1 MRARSWFPAAIP
13 GRTVVLRPHNGRNL
27 PAFKRWYGD
36 PEVARLTRYQEGPMR
51 PDEVER
57 FFEARV
63 AGVGSLALAIH
74 LADTDRLIGT
84 CAFSQL
90 DGDNGSALFH
100 ITIGE
105 PDCWGHG
112 YGSEA
117 TALMLEH
124 AFGPLGLH
132 RVALAVFEYNERAI
146 RAYRKVGFSV
156 EGRSREAIWRGD
168 RFWDEIQMSILE
180 DEWRAGRERAL
191 GLAPALEQA
200 R

>member
-13 GRTVVLRPHNGRNL
+13 GRTVVLRPHTARNL

-51 PDEVER
+51 ADEVER

-74 LADTDRLIGT
+74 VAGSDRLIGT

-105 PDCWGHG
+105 PDCWGRG
-112 YGSEA
+112 FGSEA

-124 AFGPLGLH
+124 AFGILGLH
-132 RVALAVFEYNERAI
+132 RVSLAVFEYNERAI
-146 RAYRKVGFSV
+146 RAYRRVGFTV
-156 EGRSREAIWRGD
+156 EGRSREAIWRGG

-180 DEWRAGRERAL
+180 HEWRAAPERAL
-191 GLAPALEQA
+191 GLVPAEEPVS
-200 R
+200 

>member
-13 GRTVVLRPHNGRNL
+13 GRTVVLRPHTARNL

-74 LADTDRLIGT
+74 LAESDRLIGT

-117 TALMLEH
+117 TTLMLEH
-124 AFGPLGLH
+124 AFGVLGLH
-132 RVALAVFEYNERAI
+132 RVSLAVFEYNERAI
-146 RAYRKVGFSV
+146 RAYRRVGFTV
-156 EGRSREAIWRGD
+156 EGRSREAIWRGG

-180 DEWRAGRERAL
+180 DEWRTARERAP
-191 GLAPALEQA
+191 GLASAAEPVS
-200 R
+200 